1 MPILQEIDLN
11 GQDAHPTRSFSFKKG
26 ALTMKFS
33 RNSFTSQ
40 WLPILL
46 PLLAVPT
53 AFIGFTGASASLRGL
68 EGQPDADAMPE
79 QELTAQIEPAAPVTL
94 PRLPVDRPTVGQVPF
109 SDSRQVR
116 RAERDL
122 QRARERAFSVQF
134 LAQQTTASEAEEVT
148 TIAQSIL
155 ERAESNYQA
164 GQFFEAEK
172 EAKAARAI
180 YEAAEN
186 LYESELGYVIS
197 SSGRLRGPSRSYF
210 DAPYRAQERIARA
223 EAELSFYQQNDPQVS
238 ELMNRARALA
248 EAPGSVTPVQNPA
261 ATDLAYLARNRAAY
275 QLAKGAVHLMEA
287 ARGF

>member
-1 MPILQEIDLN
+1 
-11 GQDAHPTRSFSFKKG
+11 
-26 ALTMKFS
+26 MKFPH
-33 RNSFTSQ
+33 NSFTSQ

-53 AFIGFTGASASLRGL
+53 ALMGLTEASASLRTL
-68 EGQPDADAMPE
+68 EEQPNAASLSE
-79 QELTAQIEPAAPVTL
+79 QGLTAQIEPAAPLVP
-94 PRLPVDRPTVGQVPF
+94 PRSPADRPTVGQAPL

-116 RAERDL
+116 RAERDF

-134 LAQQTTASEAEEVT
+134 LAQQTTSSEAEEVT

-155 ERAESNYQA
+155 EQAEASYRA
-164 GQFFEAEK
+164 GRFFEAEK

-197 SSGRLRGPSRSYF
+197 SSGRPRGPSRSYF

-238 ELMNRARALA
+238 ALIDRARALA
-248 EAPGSVTPVQNPA
+248 EVPDAVTPVQNPTTA
-261 ATDLAYLARNRAAY
+261 DLAYLARNRAAY
-275 QLAKGAVHLMEA
+275 QLARGAVHLMEA